1 MKTQPFQC
9 GESILPQNNR
19 KCYSSY
25 RDHYLIAVILS
36 DLHVKS
42 FFKDAFDYEMTLDTL
57 QKAKAGETVKI
68 PIYDAVNATR

>member
-1 MKTQPFQC
+1 MWIQIF
-9 GESILPQNNR
+9 
-19 KCYSSY
+19 
-25 RDHYLIAVILS
+25 
-36 DLHVKS
+36 

>member
-1 MKTQPFQC
+1 MYFP
-9 GESILPQNNR
+9 L
-19 KCYSSY
+19 Y
-25 RDHYLIAVILS
+25 RCVAIICS

-68 PIYDAVNATR
+68 PKYDAVNATR